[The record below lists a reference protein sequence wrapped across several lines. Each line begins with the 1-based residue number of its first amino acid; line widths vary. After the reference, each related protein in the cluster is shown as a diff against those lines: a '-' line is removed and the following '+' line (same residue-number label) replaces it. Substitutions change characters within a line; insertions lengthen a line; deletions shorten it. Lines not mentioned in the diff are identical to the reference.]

1 MAADLSAAYRWGM
14 RLAEQKRAPRR
25 VAAVL
30 ALVIAVA
37 ALLVSMLRPQ
47 PEARSSFDI
56 GSPSFELL
64 PVPKPPPGVCGHPAT
79 KPFTP
84 TSTTIP
90 HVVKH
95 AQVLALPR
103 DGHGLPSTPSTLA
116 KYTFAWDRPPG
127 IRPGSARGNVLLNAH
142 TWPDGSAVGNV
153 MLSKLHKGDRIIL
166 RGGKSEL
173 CYKVNKRVEV
183 RAADGYPAYYDRKGS
198 PKIALIVCSGQRLGP
213 GNWTHRTVWFAEPIP
228 APV

>member
-1 MAADLSAAYRWGM
+1 M
-14 RLAEQKRAPRR
+14 RLAEQERAPRR
-25 VAAVL
+25 AAAVL

-37 ALLVSMLRPQ
+37 ALLVWMLRPQ
-47 PEARSSFDI
+47 PELRSSFDI

-64 PVPKPPPGVCGHPAT
+64 PVSTSLSVPTPPPGVCAHPAT

-84 TSTTIP
+84 TSATIP
-90 HVVKH
+90 HVVKNSR
-95 AQVLALPR
+95 VLALPR
-103 DGHGLPSTPSTLA
+103 DGYGIPSTPSTLA

-127 IRPGSARGNVLLNAH
+127 IRPGSDRGNVLLNAH
-142 TWPDGSAVGNV
+142 TWPDGSAVGNL

-173 CYKVNKRVEV
+173 CYKVTKQVEV

-198 PKIALIVCSGQRLGP
+198 PQIALIVCSGQRLGP
-213 GNWTHRTVWFAEPIP
+213 GNWTHRTIWFAEPIP
-228 APV
+228 IVVPEG